1 MQILPEIPQPT
12 PRVRPE
18 PPEPSRGPGFD
29 DAMREAGARERR
41 DDAEPRTS
49 RPVDDRP
56 AESARPHADGAERR
70 SETQDRASTADRETR
85 IDDPRSD
92 RAETGRESDHGQ
104 DTTQADATPA
114 EASPVDEAPI
124 EDDRQPDQSVEAAPS
139 PVETSS
145 GDVAPRTDAPDLTA
159 LASAE
164 DAPPAATTTA
174 QPDSKPAADA
184 TLKPAIADDL
194 AGQPEVAPPQNQTA
208 KSDAMINGV
217 DPEAAGKT
225 DIPVQEAAV
234 RPSVV
239 PGPSP
244 SAAAAPGP
252 VTADPAAPAPAA
264 PPIGTPPEA
273 AAMTSQQVAAAAKTN
288 ATGSNETADLTADDP
303 KPAAQPGERA
313 RPPATEHPADMPDEA
328 MARGPAKKFN
338 VSELIPT
345 AQPANSAGAKAEP
358 APPAAMTAALA
369 DPSLGQLQPGAG
381 LSTITTGTGSVNT
394 VSAAAA
400 QSAYTRGGEAA
411 QPPAQQVAIQISR
424 AVQEGTDRITV
435 QLKPA
440 ALGRISVDLEVGHDN
455 RIIAVIAAERS
466 ETLELLQRDAKALER
481 ALADAGL
488 KTDSGSLSFNLQG
501 QTDQQGGTDD
511 GGKTAS
517 GSLNLPHENDE
528 PEPQMAAQYDRATGH
543 GGIDLRV

>member
-18 PPEPSRGPGFD
+18 PPEPSRESGFD
-29 DAMREAGARERR
+29 DAMRSAGARERR
-41 DDAEPRTS
+41 NDVEPRAT
-49 RPVDDRP
+49 RPADDRP

-70 SETQDRASTADRETR
+70 SATQDRTSTSDREPR

-92 RAETGRESDHGQ
+92 HAEDRGEADRPQ
-104 DTTQADATPA
+104 DTAPADTT
-114 EASPVDEAPI
+114 PVDTAAADETPV
-124 EDDRQPDQSVEAAPS
+124 EDDRAPDQSVEAAPP
-139 PVETSS
+139 PVETPP
-145 GDVAPRTDAPDLTA
+145 GDVAARTDGPDLAAPVST
-159 LASAE
+159 E
-164 DAPPAATTTA
+164 DAPPAPTTV
-174 QPDSKPAADA
+174 QPDGEPAADVA
-184 TLKPAIADDL
+184 LKSAITDDL
-194 AGQPEVAPPQNQTA
+194 VHQTEGAAARNQTA

-217 DPEAAGKT
+217 DPDAASKT
-225 DIPVQEAAV
+225 EIPAQTPEV
-234 RPSVV
+234 RPTVT
-239 PGPSP
+239 PGQTPP
-244 SAAAAPGP
+244 AGP
-252 VTADPAAPAPAA
+252 VTADVTAPAP
-264 PPIGTPPEA
+264 ITPPTGTTAES
-273 AAMTSQQVAAAAKTN
+273 AAMASQQVAAAAKTG
-288 ATGSNETADLTADDP
+288 ATGGNEAADLTADDP
-303 KPAAQPGERA
+303 KSAAQAGERA
-313 RPPATEHPADMPDEA
+313 RPQVSGQPEDMPHEGI
-328 MARGPAKKFN
+328 ARDPAKRFN

-345 AQPANSAGAKAEP
+345 AQPANAASAKAEP
-358 APPAAMTAALA
+358 APPAAMTAALG
-369 DPSLGQLQPGAG
+369 DPALGQLQPGAG
-381 LSTITTGTGSVNT
+381 LSTFTTGTGSVNT

-501 QTDQQGGTDD
+501 QTDQQGRTDD
-511 GGKTAS
+511 GGKAAS

-528 PEPQMAAQYDRATGH
+528 PEPQMAAHYDRETGH